1 MRSLVGAVV
10 GAATRQNTSAST
22 PDTPVPY
29 TPAGLY
35 QGRFVGQQ
43 RDRTAQLRAVE
54 QNPLLFSIVN
64 RTSTAVAELT
74 WRLYRKTP
82 NPEVTTDRVE
92 VFSHPLLSLL
102 RKPNSFMS
110 GASLFERSQQHV
122 DLTGEGYWA
131 VNKLT
136 PTGLPLELW
145 PIAPNRMDPVKH
157 DKKFMTGWI
166 YTGLGG
172 EEIPLR
178 LDEVIQFQMPNPSDP
193 YRGLGPVQAMLLEI
207 EAYRYSVEWNR
218 NFFINSAMPGGI
230 IRVPKNLSDPEFDK
244 LVTRWNEQH
253 KGVSR
258 AQRVGILEDAE
269 WQDIGLSQRDMQFAE
284 LQTQSRDRMMEGY
297 GISGAVM
304 GVTEDVNRSNAEAG
318 KAMFAELLTVP
329 RANRFKGGINALL
342 LPQYGKGAD
351 DVYEVDFDS
360 PVPKDVELENQTLTA
375 KANAASVFVMAGWAP
390 DDVLEQCE
398 LAPMKYVGPPKGAT
412 APPPPPQQDDALEPA
427 AVEPPAARWALPGP
441 RNADQATGD
450 QQHPD
455 LTAVDEQ
462 WQHATTQLVSQY
474 QADVVPAQRQ
484 ALLDQIR
491 DVVAAGT
498 VGALGALV
506 LDHKAAAA
514 LVATAMTAYAHTA
527 AAQVTREAQAQG
539 VDGVQPAQPQSEQLQ
554 EIADV
559 VCALLAAELAV
570 SAGREAMRVWHEG
583 MTGQQL
589 ADHVGPYLA
598 SLSDAGARQ
607 HLGGAMQAAQ
617 NAARTATLRAAPKCQ
632 IYAREELDRNTC
644 RPCRDVNG
652 RLIGENTDPDI
663 AAKIQALY
671 PGGGYVLC
679 EGRDRCRGTISALW
693 LPPTGAEKPQPPTSS
708 LEPALLGSALREL
721 WHTQRINGHER
732 PVPVA

>member
-10 GAATRQNTSAST
+10 NAATRQNTNT

-29 TPAGLY
+29 TPAGLF
-35 QGRFVGQQ
+35 QGRYIGAQ

-54 QNPLLFSIVN
+54 QNALLYSIVN
-64 RTSTAVAELT
+64 RTSTAVAGLT

-82 NPEVTTDRVE
+82 NHDVTTDRVE
-92 VFSHPLLSLL
+92 VFSHPLLTLL
-102 RKPNSFMS
+102 RKANDFMS
-110 GASLFERSQQHV
+110 GQSLFERTQQHI

-145 PIAPNRMDPVKH
+145 PIAPNRMEPIKH
-157 DKKFMTGWI
+157 DKKFMTGWM
-166 YTGLGG
+166 YTGIGG
-172 EEIPLR
+172 EEVPLR
-178 LDEVIQFQMPNPSDP
+178 LDEVIPFQMPNPSDP

-207 EAYRYSVEWNR
+207 DAYRYSVEWNR
-218 NFFINSAMPGGI
+218 NFFINSAQTGGI
-230 IRVPKNLSDPEFDK
+230 IKVPKNLSDPEFDK

-258 AQRVGILEDAE
+258 AHRVGILEDAE
-269 WQDIGLSQRDMQFAE
+269 WQDVGISQRDMQFAE

-304 GVTEDVNRSNAEAG
+304 GVTDDVNRSNAEAG
-318 KAMFAELLTVP
+318 KAMFAELLTCP
-329 RANRFKGGINALL
+329 RADRLKGQINSCLL
-342 LPQYGKGAD
+342 TQYGKGAD
-351 DVYEVDFDS
+351 ELYEIDYDS
-360 PVPKDVELENQTLTA
+360 PVPKDAELENQTLTA
-375 KANAASVFVMAGWAP
+375 RANAASVFVMAGWDP

-398 LAPMKYVGPPKGAT
+398 LAPMKYVGPPKGAI
-412 APPPPPQQDDALEPA
+412 PPPPAPDEDQLEQETPA
-427 AVEPPAARWALPGP
+427 ALTGLRPRAALDPA
-441 RNADQATGD
+441 
-450 QQHPD
+450 HPD

-462 WQHATTQLVSQY
+462 WQQATNQLLGQY
-474 QADVVPAQRQ
+474 QGDVVPQQRQ
-484 ALLDQIR
+484 QLLEQIR
-491 DVVAAGT
+491 DIIAAGT
-498 VGALGALV
+498 IASLGALV
-506 LDHKAAAA
+506 LDHKAAAT
-514 LVATAMTAYAHTA
+514 LVAAAMTTYAHTA
-527 AAQVTREAQAQG
+527 AHQVTLEAQAQG
-539 VDGVQPAQPQSEQLQ
+539 VDGVQPVAPQQAQLD

-570 SAGREAMRVWHEG
+570 SAGREAMRVWFDG

-589 ADHVGPYLA
+589 ADLVGPYLA
-598 SLSDAGARQ
+598 GLSDAGAKQ

-617 NAARTATLRAAPKCQ
+617 NLARTDTLRNAPTCQ

-652 RLIGENTDPDI
+652 RLIGGNKDPDI

-693 LPPTGAEKPQPPTSS
+693 LPPTGAEKPQPQPASR
-708 LEPALLGSALREL
+708 LEPSLLGAALREM
-721 WHTQRINGHER
+721 WRNPQRINGHER